1 MATAQQI
8 NFTFLTELQ
17 WDALYR
23 AFDRWGFDDSARV
36 QFIDVVRK
44 LEPEEIEAVICAAD
58 PEYFILTWCKIYDAQ
73 AGDWIPFILWEEQ
86 IDALNL
92 LHANQLTIALKARQ
106 LGLTWLALAYGLW
119 LMLFAPIATV
129 LIFSKRDDEATYLL
143 STERLRGIYDNL
155 PDFLKAESI
164 LEDNAK
170 TWKLSNG
177 STARAFPTTAG
188 DSYTATFV
196 IVDEADLVPNLNKML
211 RSVKPTIDAGGKMF
225 MISRADKSL
234 PQSEF
239 KQIYRA
245 AKKGTNGWAFIFL
258 PWWVRPERTQA
269 WYESVKAD
277 ILERTGSLD
286 DLHEQYPATDA
297 EALAPAQKNKRIT
310 AAWVD
315 KCHVSQ
321 RPLTTKTHPQLIG
334 LLTAIPGLCVYRL
347 PEPERVYAGG
357 MDSAEGLPAS
367 DDSATTWLDV
377 ETHEEVANLVGKY
390 PPDVHA
396 MYSAIVSRFYN
407 NAGLMVENNNH
418 GHAVILWL
426 NENADP
432 KENFRYSRLVL
443 QGHNGKDGWTSNVLG
458 KSLMYEALATAFRTD
473 DTIIHDD
480 DTVIQIKLVE
490 QNTLRAPEGEMDDRA
505 DSYALA
511 LVGADAMVKQGSR
524 KYQKVHSRVQV
535 RRYS

>member
-1 MATAQQI
+1 MVTAKQI
-8 NFTFLTELQ
+8 DYSFLNGTQ
-17 WDALYR
+17 WAALYR
-23 AFDRWGFDDSARV
+23 AFARWRFSDSEMGRFV
-36 QFIDVVRK
+36 DTLRQ
-44 LEPEEIEAVICAAD
+44 LEYEEREVVICASD
-58 PEYFILTWCKIYDAQ
+58 PEYFIITYCKIYDAT
-73 AGDWIPFILWEEQ
+73 DWIAFVLWKEQ

-106 LGLTWLALAYGLW
+106 LGLTWLALCYALW
-119 LMLFAPIATV
+119 LMLFAPIATI

-143 STERLRGIYDNL
+143 SSERLRGIYNNL
-155 PDFLKAESI
+155 PDFLKAESVI
-164 LEDNAK
+164 EDNAK
-170 TWKLSNG
+170 TWRLSNG

-225 MISRADKSL
+225 MISRADKSQ

-245 AKKGTNGWAFIFL
+245 AKKGTNGWAYIFL
-258 PWWVRPERTQA
+258 AWWVRPERTQE
-269 WYESVKAD
+269 WYEAVKSD
-277 ILERTGSLD
+277 IEQRTGALD
-286 DLHEQYPATDA
+286 DLHEQYPATDQ

-310 AAWVD
+310 AGWVD
-315 KCHVSQ
+315 NCHVSM
-321 RPLTTKTHPQLIG
+321 RPFTSKTHPELTE
-334 LLTAIPGLCVYRL
+334 LLSAVPGLCLYRL
-347 PEPERVYAGG
+347 PEHGRRYAGG

-367 DDSATTWLDV
+367 DDSATTWVDA

-396 MYSAIVSRFYN
+396 ALSAKISRFFN
-407 NAGLMVENNNH
+407 DAGLMVENNNH

-426 NENADP
+426 NESSDS
-432 KENFRYSRLVL
+432 KDNFRYSRLVL
-443 QGHNGKDGWTSNVLG
+443 KGHNTKDGWTSNVLG
-458 KSLMYEALATAFRTD
+458 KSLMYEALATAFRTE
-473 DTIIHDD
+473 DTLIHDD
-480 DTVIQIKLVE
+480 DTVVQIKLIE

-511 LVGADAMVKQGSR
+511 LVGADAVVKQGTR
-524 KYQKVHSRVQV
+524 KYQKVIQRV
-535 RRYS
+535 RRD